1 MKLIISA
8 TPTTPAHLTVVNGS
22 EIIVEYEVYGQNL
35 EEAIDTVFQER
46 YIEAVQFIEH
56 GSYIERFASYIANK
70 YQGVE
75 IL

>member
-8 TPTTPAHLTVVNGS
+8 TPTSPAHLTIVNGN
-22 EIIVEYEVYGQNL
+22 EIIIEYEIYGMDL
-35 EEAIDTVFQER
+35 EDTIDKIFKER

-56 GSYIERFASYIANK
+56 GKYTERFIDYIANK

-75 IL
+75 II